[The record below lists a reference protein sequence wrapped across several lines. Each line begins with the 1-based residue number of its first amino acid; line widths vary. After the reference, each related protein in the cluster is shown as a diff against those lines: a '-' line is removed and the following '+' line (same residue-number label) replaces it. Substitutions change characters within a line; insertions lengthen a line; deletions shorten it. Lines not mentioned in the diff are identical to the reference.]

1 MRYQYYDGGL
11 IQFAMPVIPALI
23 LAGLMAAAFAFLIG
37 LPVLRLKSDY
47 LAIATLGFAE
57 IIRSIF
63 ATNRKE
69 MIDPLVK
76 DILYYA
82 FRTTDMWECGR
93 GVRGRLT
100 DYEVNITASCLLLL
114 FELPPSY
121 ESMIKPLCM
130 LCCDC
135 VSIVL
140 KDERVAR
147 QLFNMPNAG
156 ASLRHL

>member
-1 MRYQYYDGGL
+1 MLFLRELYTESYSLHCIQLVFDQNALVREKGL
-11 IQFAMPVIPALI
+11 
-23 LAGLMAAAFAFLIG
+23 
-37 LPVLRLKSDY
+37 
-47 LAIATLGFAE
+47 E

-69 MIDPLVK
+69 MIDPLMK

>member
-1 MRYQYYDGGL
+1 MFDQNALVREKGL
-11 IQFAMPVIPALI
+11 
-23 LAGLMAAAFAFLIG
+23 
-37 LPVLRLKSDY
+37 
-47 LAIATLGFAE
+47 E

-121 ESMIKPLCM
+121 ESTIEPLCM

-135 VSIVL
+135 VNVVL

-147 QLFNMPNAG
+147 QLFNTPSAG

>member
-1 MRYQYYDGGL
+1 MRELYTESYSLHCIQLVFDQNALVREKGL
-11 IQFAMPVIPALI
+11 
-23 LAGLMAAAFAFLIG
+23 
-37 LPVLRLKSDY
+37 
-47 LAIATLGFAE
+47 E

>member
-1 MRYQYYDGGL
+1 MFDQNALVREKGL
-11 IQFAMPVIPALI
+11 
-23 LAGLMAAAFAFLIG
+23 
-37 LPVLRLKSDY
+37 
-47 LAIATLGFAE
+47 E

-156 ASLRHL
+156 AFLRHL